1 MNQPKHLSV
10 AAELEEIRPLYDFVL
25 VRRLD
30 DDGKKDGLVILP
42 DTARNPMKPG
52 VKQGKV
58 IACGAGDKSPRTY
71 WSCSKCKRI
80 WGIYENAFAEVCNK
94 CGNWATLDGCDDA
107 GRIGMHV
114 KPGDT
119 VLYQRAPANNV
130 VINGGE
136 YVFLHEES
144 QILAVI
150 EA

>member
-42 DTARNPMKPG
+42 NAARNPMKPG

-58 IACGAGDKSPRTY
+58 IACGAGDKVAPFAYECCVKYYSWANESKKCPK
-71 WSCSKCKRI
+71 CSKSHHPI
-80 WGIYENAFAEVCNK
+80 AFWEDERADMN
-94 CGNWATLDGCDDA
+94 
-107 GRIGMHV
+107 V

>member
-10 AAELEEIRPLYDFVL
+10 TAELEEIRPLYDFVL

-30 DDGKKDGLVILP
+30 EDGKKDGLVILP
-42 DTARNPMKPG
+42 DASRNPMKPG

-58 IACGAGDKSPRTY
+58 IACGAGDKLHDSSRV
-71 WSCSKCKRI
+71 
-80 WGIYENAFAEVCNK
+80 F
-94 CGNWATLDGCDDA
+94 
-107 GRIGMHV
+107 MHV
-114 KPGDT
+114 KSGDT